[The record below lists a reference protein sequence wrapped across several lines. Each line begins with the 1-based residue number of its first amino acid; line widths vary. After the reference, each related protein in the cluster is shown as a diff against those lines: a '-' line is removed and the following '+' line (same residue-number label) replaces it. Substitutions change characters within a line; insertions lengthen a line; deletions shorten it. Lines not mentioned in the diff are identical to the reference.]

1 MSRRRR
7 RLPKPCSAHVAP
19 PEAAPVEVASEV
31 PLLIRLERQ
40 VEDEFRSAMC
50 VRLSEKIATATAVL
64 PAPRCE
70 CGRAMKSRGRKCAS
84 FVTRFGQLTLRP
96 TTYRC
101 KVCKRQR
108 RPVLEMLAVEVGR
121 VSGSLAR
128 LLALL
133 GAVVPYQLAARLAYL
148 FFGTEVSA
156 MTVWRSVQRLGQ
168 AVDRYVDQQ
177 AKCHGDPRRSVEDGE
192 GPASPDAVVL
202 GVDGSALGMQVRTQ
216 RRRRRGGEALPPL
229 SPVEDGHFREVKTG
243 VLLLPHERV
252 ETTPGRRSV
261 LRRVLVSCL
270 GDADRVFELL
280 WSKLQELKWLGPNT
294 VVVIVGDG
302 AEWIWRRASMFP
314 RRCEILD
321 FWHAVEHAW
330 DFARVR
336 FGPESK
342 QAVNWVGRI
351 VEDLRAGKV
360 GAVLARLRKL
370 EVKGDEER
378 EALATLIRYYNDN
391 QERMKYDEYLR
402 KGYGIGSGAVES
414 AHKQVVHARMR
425 QAGMRWSERGAQRLL
440 ALRIL
445 LLNDQWDFLDRLT
458 MTAVVA

>member
-1 MSRRRR
+1 
-7 RLPKPCSAHVAP
+7 V
-19 PEAAPVEVASEV
+19 
-31 PLLIRLERQ
+31 
-40 VEDEFRSAMC
+40 
-50 VRLSEKIATATAVL
+50 
-64 PAPRCE
+64 
-70 CGRAMKSRGRKCAS
+70 
-84 FVTRFGQLTLRP
+84 
-96 TTYRC
+96 
-101 KVCKRQR
+101 
-108 RPVLEMLAVEVGR
+108 
-121 VSGSLAR
+121 
-128 LLALL
+128 
-133 GAVVPYQLAARLAYL
+133 VVPYQLAARLADL

-192 GPASPDAVVL
+192 GLASPDAVVL

-252 ETTPGRRSV
+252 ETSPGRRSV

-445 LLNDQWDFLDRLT
+445 LLNDQWAFLDRLT